1 VGTTTRTAGGRFG
14 SDYHPLE
21 LYGVVRDVALTAAP
35 SDPTSVSES
44 VWDGARADAGHEDA
58 PTARAICMR
67 LADGAGRA
75 FPWRELLEL
84 VFDESRDI
92 ERTHAQRAGAT
103 ADESLGETHVYYALR
118 RIALTELGQ
127 TSLRPDEYQ
136 RERERLIAEARRHR
150 GRSPSPELII
160 ELLPTVG
167 QVVRIAENWD
177 KALEIAEL
185 EPRQTPT
192 KGSRI
197 EPAVP
202 IADVLDRFAD
212 EANGWFCR
220 RPQLLDYA
228 RERGIVMAA
237 RAAGSSWADYISEAA
252 AVREARGALVRGLP
266 PAGIFPTCRPLE
278 SGDTAAEDT
287 AAEDTAA
294 EDAAPETGDSEPTSK
309 MANAEAN
316 ERPATRADKPRD
328 YWTLERCVA
337 AVRRYYDDPTTNGT
351 HSQARYRSW
360 AAGRPD
366 APSPST
372 FGQYGGWKKVS
383 KLARQRGPIPAELH
397 VPTRREH
404 DEAAVLAYLD
414 EHGQVKNSDVQA
426 LLGVGED
433 KARRAL
439 NRLRDRGVIVLGSK
453 YATGRSVSYVRA
465 PEA

>member
-1 VGTTTRTAGGRFG
+1 VGTTTRTGGGRFG

-35 SDPTSVSES
+35 GDPTLVSQS
-44 VWDGARADAGHEDA
+44 AWDGARADAGYEDA
-58 PTARAICMR
+58 PTARATCMR
-67 LADGAGRA
+67 LADGAGRP

-118 RIALTELGQ
+118 RVALTELGKM
-127 TSLRPDEYQ
+127 SLRPDEYQ
-136 RERERLIAEARRHR
+136 RERERLIAEARRNR
-150 GRSPSPELII
+150 GGSPSPELII
-160 ELLPTVG
+160 ELLPTAG
-167 QVVRIAENWD
+167 QIIRIADDWD

-192 KGSRI
+192 KGGRV

-202 IADVLDRFAD
+202 IAEVLDRFAD
-212 EANGWFCR
+212 EAGGWFCR
-220 RPQLLDYA
+220 RPQLIDYA
-228 RERGIVMAA
+228 RERGIVMTA
-237 RAAGSSWADYISEAA
+237 RAPGSSWADYISEAA
-252 AVREARGALVRGLP
+252 AAREARGALVRGLP
-266 PAGIFPTCRPLE
+266 PAGTFPAYPALE
-278 SGDTAAEDT
+278 GGDAATEDPAAEDT
-287 AAEDTAA
+287 A
-294 EDAAPETGDSEPTSK
+294 PETDDGEPASRE
-309 MANAEAN
+309 ASAVAN
-316 ERPATRADKPRD
+316 ERPVKRADKPRG

-337 AVRRYYDDPTTNGT
+337 AVRRYYDDPNTNGT
-351 HSQARYRSW
+351 HSQARYRAW

-372 FGQYGGWKKVS
+372 FDQYGGWKKVS

-397 VPTRREH
+397 VPARREQ
-404 DEAAVLAYLD
+404 DEAAILAYLD
-414 EHGQVKNSDVQA
+414 EHGKVKNADVQA
-426 LLGVGED
+426 LLCVGED

-453 YATGRSVSYVRA
+453 AATGRSVSYVRA
-465 PEA
+465 SR